1 MVLGRPND
9 VFGRPKRIVWTA
21 QTCRLN
27 GAKKACRY
35 GKPLTFAVTL
45 MSERQVVLAS
55 TVLLWRE
62 WCRFWSRCC
71 CRGTLYRLHRSL
83 LVERCRLHWSLYG
96 VRVYAFN
103 LPCTDGVEPT
113 TLVFVCVDVETYAKF
128 LAHLDVKQLDFVRTE
143 HIKAAATR
151 VLVVGFNDVI
161 LSLPRRACSCRNAL
175 PRGYDGYDFTFYF
188 HNV

>member
-21 QTCRLN
+21 QTCRFN

-55 TVLLWRE
+55 AVLLWRE
-62 WCRFWSRCC
+62 GSSFWSRCC
-71 CRGTLYRLHRSL
+71 RRSGLCRLHGSR

-103 LPCTDGVEPT
+103 LPCTDRVEPT
-113 TLVFVCVDVETYAKF
+113 SLVLVCVDVETYAK
-128 LAHLDVKQLDFVRTE
+128 LLTHLDVEQLYLVCPE
-143 HIKAAATR
+143 HVETTAAR
-151 VLVVGFNDVI
+151 VLVVGFDDVI

-175 PRGYDGYDFTFYF
+175 PRGNDGYDFTFYF